1 MAELDRFTDVA
12 RDAIDA
18 AGAHLREA
26 FRAHKR
32 IAYKS
37 AIDLVT
43 DTDHAVEALVVEHLR
58 RAFPDHLIVGEEG
71 SAGGRPRRPAADE
84 YAWYVDPLDGTTNFA
99 HNHPQFSVSIGLARG
114 TELLIGLVLDP
125 LRNELFAARRG
136 GGATLNG
143 EPIRVSAAAALGE
156 ALLATGLPYDRRQRL
171 DLYIGFIT
179 TAVLATQG
187 IRRAGS
193 AALDLCWLACGR
205 FDAYWEWKL
214 GPWDCAAGVLIVREA
229 GGRVSDLAGAPFD
242 LYGDQI
248 LASNGLL
255 HQPMIELFAPLR

>member
-1 MAELDRFTDVA
+1 MDELGRFAEVA

-18 AGAHLREA
+18 AGRRLRDA
-26 FRAHKR
+26 FRAQKR
-32 IAYKS
+32 IEYKG

-43 DTDHAVEALVVEHLR
+43 DTDHAVEALIAERLR
-58 RAFPDHLIVGEEG
+58 QAFPDHLIVGEEG
-71 SAGGRPRRPAADE
+71 SAGGGPLRPAADQ

-99 HNHPQFSVSIGLARG
+99 HNHPQFSVSLGLARG
-114 TELLIGLVLDP
+114 AELLLGMVLDP
-125 LRNELFAARRG
+125 LRDELFAARRG
-136 GGATLNG
+136 GGATVND
-143 EPIRVSAAAALGE
+143 EPIRVSATRELGR

-171 DLYIGFIT
+171 DFYLGFLKA
-179 TAVLATQG
+179 AVLASQG

-214 GPWDCAAGVLIVREA
+214 GPWDCAAGALIVREA
-229 GGRVSDLAGAPFD
+229 GGRVSDLGGAPFD

-248 LASNGLL
+248 LASNGAL
-255 HQPMIELFAPLR
+255 HEPMIELFAPLR